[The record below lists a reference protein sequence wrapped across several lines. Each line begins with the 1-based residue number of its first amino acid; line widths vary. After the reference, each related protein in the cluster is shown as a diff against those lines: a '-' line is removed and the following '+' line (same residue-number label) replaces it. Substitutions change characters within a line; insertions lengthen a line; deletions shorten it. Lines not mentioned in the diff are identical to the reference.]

1 MSLKRWAHGYTRQ
14 SESDHRGKRL
24 HTGGDRAEGGLTP
37 AKLSGILNKSRKL
50 EANEMLA
57 LCAAL
62 KIDPLYL
69 IRYHEEEPA
78 NTP

>member
-1 MSLKRWAHGYTRQ
+1 MDIRDNLKAIIAENGYIQAAIAR
-14 SESDHRGKRL
+14 K
-24 HTGGDRAEGGLTP
+24 AGLTP

-78 NTP
+78 NPP